1 MVSITLTVDQKSPRA
16 QIVMDR
22 TLVLTVLGLLGF
34 SAVMVFSAT
43 LGTHGSGSSVIPLL
57 KHVFSITLG
66 IVIAYLVSQIDMH
79 IWQRSSRLL
88 MVVGVVMLVLL
99 LVPGLGRE
107 VNGSTR
113 WFPIGPLQFQ
123 PSEIVK
129 VLVVLYLADHCARKL
144 PQLSTFSV
152 NMIEPALVFSG
163 IAVLLLLEPD
173 YGCTAVILVTVLGML
188 FLSGIRLIY
197 FCGAFFAGLVAMGV
211 LIFFNPNRLQ
221 RVLCFLDPF
230 AEPYGCGYQLVQALI
245 SLGSGEWFGVGL
257 GASVQKL
264 FYLPEAS
271 NDFLVAVI
279 GEELGLIGIAVL
291 IVLYASLCWRA
302 FRIADRAGRL
312 GQMFQARVA
321 QGIGLLLTLQVMVNL
336 AVNLGV
342 IPTKGLTLPLMSYGG
357 SSMIS
362 CCFAIGLLL
371 AVDRS
376 SQRALGTKR

>member
-1 MVSITLTVDQKSPRA
+1 MPFKKQYDSLSSEDLFRKFHIDLPLLTAFLILFSISLIAIYSASNSDINAVIDQSIRIGISLAAMILIAQMSPLDYERIA
-16 QIVMDR
+16 PWLYSLCFILLG
-22 TLVLTVLGLLGF
+22 LVLILGE
-34 SAVMVFSAT
+34 T
-43 LGTHGSGSSVIPLL
+43 
-57 KHVFSITLG
+57 
-66 IVIAYLVSQIDMH
+66 
-79 IWQRSSRLL
+79 R
-88 MVVGVVMLVLL
+88 
-99 LVPGLGRE
+99 
-107 VNGSTR
+107 NGATR
-113 WFPIGPLQFQ
+113 WLNIGISFQ
-123 PSEIVK
+123 PSELIKVFVIVSLADYCCRSSVDIRNFRAGI
-129 VLVVLYLADHCARKL
+129 VLPSVVLG
-144 PQLSTFSV
+144 V
-152 NMIEPALVFSG
+152 
-163 IAVLLLLEPD
+163 IALLLLREPD

-197 FCGAFFAGLVAMGV
+197 FCGAFIAVLVAMSV

-245 SLGSGEWFGVGL
+245 ALGSGEWSGVGL

>member
-1 MVSITLTVDQKSPRA
+1 VSITFTVDQKGPRS
-16 QIVMDR
+16 QIAMDG
-22 TLVLTVLGLLGF
+22 TLILSVLGLLGF

-43 LGTHGSGSSVIPLL
+43 LGTYGSDSSIVPLL
-57 KHVFSITLG
+57 KHVFSIALG
-66 IVIAYLVSQIDMH
+66 IVVAYLASQIDMN

-88 MVVGVVMLVLL
+88 MVIGIVMLALL
-99 LVPGLGRE
+99 LLPGLGRE

-113 WFPIGPLQFQ
+113 WFPIGLLQFQ
-123 PSEIVK
+123 PSEVVK
-129 VLVVLYLADHCARKL
+129 VLAVLYLADHCARRL
-144 PQLSTFSV
+144 SQLSTFRV
-152 NMIEPALVFSG
+152 NIIEPALVFSG

-173 YGCTAVILVTVLGML
+173 YGSTAVILVTVLGML
-188 FLSGIRLIY
+188 FLSGIRLSY
-197 FCGAFFAGLVAMGV
+197 FFGAFFAGFVAMGV

-245 SLGSGEWFGVGL
+245 ALGSGEWFGVGL

-279 GEELGLIGIAVL
+279 GEELGLVGIAVL
-291 IVLYASLCWRA
+291 IALYVTLCWRA
-302 FRIADRAGRL
+302 FRIADRAGRA

-321 QGIGLLLTLQVMVNL
+321 QGLGLLLTLQVMVNL

-371 AVDRS
+371 SVDRC
-376 SQRALGTKR
+376 SQRALGTKP